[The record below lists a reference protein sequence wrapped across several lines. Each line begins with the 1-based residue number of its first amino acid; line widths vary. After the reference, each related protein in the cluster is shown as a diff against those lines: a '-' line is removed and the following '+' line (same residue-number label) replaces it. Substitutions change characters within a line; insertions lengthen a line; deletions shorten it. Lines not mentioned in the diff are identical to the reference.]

1 MHSALNCI
9 LQLNSAFVIFL
20 IIRFIL
26 YVFCVD
32 LLQIIYGYNIRHITF
47 LMHFAILIPEIGMI
61 DYGFAHVSYLLLVGS
76 DFFLDQ
82 VYDDDVIDQILQQ
95 CEI

>member
-1 MHSALNCI
+1 
-9 LQLNSAFVIFL
+9 
-20 IIRFIL
+20 
-26 YVFCVD
+26 
-32 LLQIIYGYNIRHITF
+32 
-47 LMHFAILIPEIGMI
+47 MHFAILIPEIGMI